1 MTRRTDVIAGAW
13 RRRLS
18 IASLS
23 ALVAVLTVVVSSSP
37 AFASAYSS
45 AVLADSPEAYWTL
58 NGTLADASGNGH
70 TATWQGASAFC
81 TDHVVTGDVS
91 TFCGSGS
98 SSIFGGATLT
108 AGYPMTVEYWV
119 KATDHSNTQTMV
131 LAYSASGCP
140 RVEITIDSGT
150 NNTGYSGCGPNGPNS
165 SGCAG
170 GAGWTG
176 TAWHLFD
183 VIYNAS
189 SIDLYMDGAYCS
201 TQAGSGLAAF
211 TANDSTYGVHVG
223 GRVSDRFAVSGTHI
237 SQVALYTHALTG
249 SRIAAHYGA
258 LAGGPAA
265 QLLATASPT
274 AVKVGESWTVT
285 LTSTDS
291 FGSDVTG
298 TDSYQWR
305 HVYFNP
311 PGGSVTCGGFTETA
325 TSSPYAA
332 TFNHAVTG
340 HTITCSAPQAGIV
353 NLGFTSTTVG
363 STNETQTSVDV
374 GQAPSQFSITGPDTG
389 VLGQRL
395 SYRNMS
401 FKANYATGVYTDVS
415 GSDSWTIDSA
425 AHQSCSVPLPIFQP
439 LGASPSDYYG
449 AVCSWD
455 LGGSYTIV
463 AHDSYGFTAQKN
475 VTISGPSTAS
485 TCGSTDLGCWLNQLW
500 DSITAL
506 AQIPGQIL
514 DGLYSAFFVSRSGKS
529 YLDTS
534 ALTSTALLPA
544 VDCRSGQAATAP
556 DGIHC
561 LPFPFSIPYDAT
573 AIVNLLAVSPTA
585 PSFSLS
591 WDFHFMGSTIHT
603 SHDFDI
609 STLLT
614 DTMMGYI
621 RNAELVIFIIGTA
634 LGTWRILQLVGVG

>member
-18 IASLS
+18 IVSLS
-23 ALVAVLTVVVSSSP
+23 ALLAVLTVFVSTSP

-58 NGTLADASGNGH
+58 NGTLADSSGNGH
-70 TATWQGASAFC
+70 TASWTGSPAFC
-81 TDHVVTGDVS
+81 TDHAISGDVS
-91 TFCGSGS
+91 TFCGSGA

-108 AGYPMTVEYWV
+108 VGYPMTAEYWA
-119 KATDHSNTQTMV
+119 KASDHGTTQAV
-131 LAYSASGCP
+131 IIGYAAGGCP
-140 RVEITIDSGT
+140 RIEIGIDSGT
-150 NNTGYSGCGPNGPNS
+150 MQDGYSGCGPNGPNS
-165 SGCAG
+165 SACAS

-176 TAWHLFD
+176 SAWHMFD
-183 VIYNAS
+183 VVYNAGG
-189 SIDLYMDGAYCS
+189 IDLYMDGAYCATAAS
-201 TQAGSGLAAF
+201 AGVAAF
-211 TANDSTYGVHVG
+211 TASDSTYGVHIG
-223 GRVSDRFAVSGTHI
+223 GRVSDRFAQGGTHI
-237 SQVALYTHALTG
+237 SQVSLYTHALTG

-274 AVKVGESWTVT
+274 VVKVGESWTVT
-285 LTSTDS
+285 LTSTDA

-305 HVYFNP
+305 HVYLNP

-325 TSSPYAA
+325 TTSPFTA
-332 TFNHAVTG
+332 TFNHALTG
-340 HTITCSAPQAGIV
+340 NTITCSAPQAGMV

-363 STNETQTSVDV
+363 SGSETQTGVDV
-374 GQAPSQFSITGPDTG
+374 GQAPSQFSITGPGTG
-389 VLGQRL
+389 VVGQRL
-395 SYRNMS
+395 AYRNMS
-401 FKANYATGVYTDVS
+401 FKVNYATAVYTDVS

-425 AHQSCSVPLPIFQP
+425 AHQSCSVPIPIFQP
-439 LGASPSDYYG
+439 LGSNPLDFYSA
-449 AVCSWD
+449 ACSWD
-455 LGGSYTIV
+455 AAGSYTIV

-475 VTISGPSTAS
+475 VVISGPSTAA

-506 AQIPGQIL
+506 AAIPQQIL
-514 DGLYSAFFVSRSGKS
+514 DGLYGFFFVSRTGRSF
-529 YLDTS
+529 LDTS

-544 VDCRSGQAATAP
+544 VDCRSGQSPTAP

-573 AIVNLLAVSPTA
+573 AIVNLLAVTPTA

-591 WDFHFMGSTIHT
+591 WDFHFLGSTIHT
-603 SHDFDI
+603 SHDFDV
-609 STLLT
+609 STLLS